1 MKIKLIASSI
11 MLTLLC
17 LLGSCDDKLEVQQAY
32 DFSLTSWYLQNT
44 ISPDETVE
52 IRLILNRNG
61 NYEEARYQI
70 GYIQIE
76 GSGEVYDKKNVRLVN
91 REMQPL
97 DSIAELDSND
107 PCRQVFTLFYHNGS
121 SKNAEIKFVV
131 TDNFNQER
139 ELDISFG
146 TENETESKL

>member
-1 MKIKLIASSI
+1 MKIKLIVSSI

-52 IRLILNRNG
+52 IRLTLNRTG
-61 NYEEARYQI
+61 DYEEASYNI
-70 GYIQIE
+70 GYIQME

-91 REMQPL
+91 RVMQPL
-97 DSIAELDSND
+97 NSIAGLDSID
-107 PCRQVFTLFYHNGS
+107 PCHQVFTLFYRNKS

-131 TDNFNQER
+131 TDNFGQER
-139 ELDISFG
+139 DLDISLG
-146 TENETESKL
+146 TENETDTKL

>member
-32 DFSLTSWYLQNT
+32 DFSLTSWYLQST

-52 IRLILNRNG
+52 IRLTLNRSG

-76 GSGEVYDKKNVRLVN
+76 GSGEVYDKKNTPLVN

-97 DSIAELDSND
+97 DSIAELDGSD
-107 PCRQVFTLFYHNGS
+107 PCRQVFTLFYRNRS

-131 TDNFNQER
+131 TDNFHQER
-139 ELDISFG
+139 ELDISFATE
-146 TENETESKL
+146 TENEQ

>member
-32 DFSLTSWYLQNT
+32 DFSLTSWYLQKT

-52 IRLILNRNG
+52 IRLTLNRSG

-70 GYIQIE
+70 GYIQLE
-76 GSGEVYDKKNVRLVN
+76 GSGEVYDKKNARLVN
-91 REMQPL
+91 REIQPL
-97 DSIAELDSND
+97 DSIAGLDSSD

-139 ELDISFG
+139 ELDISLG
-146 TENETESKL
+146 TENETESEQ

>member
-32 DFSLTSWYLQNT
+32 DFSLTSWYLQKT

-52 IRLILNRNG
+52 
-61 NYEEARYQI
+61 
-70 GYIQIE
+70 
-76 GSGEVYDKKNVRLVN
+76 VYDKKNIRLVN

-97 DSIAELDSND
+97 DSIAELEGGD
-107 PCRQVFTLFYHNGS
+107 PCRQVFTLFYRNRS
-121 SKNAEIKFVV
+121 SKNAEIKFVAV
-131 TDNFNQER
+131 DNFGQER
-139 ELDISFG
+139 DLDISFATE
-146 TENETESKL
+146 TENEQ

>member
-32 DFSLTSWYLQNT
+32 DFSLTSWYLQST
-44 ISPDETVE
+44 ISPEETVE
-52 IRLILNRNG
+52 IRLTLDRSG
-61 NYEEARYQI
+61 SYEEARYQI

-76 GSGEVYDKKNVRLVN
+76 GSGEVYDKKNTPLVN

-97 DSIAELDSND
+97 DSIAELDGSD
-107 PCRQVFTLFYHNGS
+107 PCRQVFTLFYHNRS

-131 TDNFNQER
+131 TDNFHQER
-139 ELDISFG
+139 ELDISFATE
-146 TENETESKL
+146 TENEQ

>member
-17 LLGSCDDKLEVQQAY
+17 LLGSCDDKLEVRQAY
-32 DFSLTSWYLQNT
+32 DFSLTSWYLQKT
-44 ISPDETVE
+44 IFPDETVE
-52 IRLILNRNG
+52 IRLTLNRSG

-70 GYIQIE
+70 GYIQME

-97 DSIAELDSND
+97 DSIAGLDSSD

-121 SKNAEIKFVV
+121 SKNAEIKFVAV
-131 TDNFNQER
+131 DNFGQER
-139 ELDISFG
+139 NLDISFA
-146 TENETESKL
+146 TETESEQ

>member
-32 DFSLTSWYLQNT
+32 DFSLTSWYLQKT

-52 IRLILNRNG
+52 IRLTLNRSG

-76 GSGEVYDKKNVRLVN
+76 GSGEVYDKKNIRLVN

-97 DSIAELDSND
+97 IRLRNWRAAILAVKCSHSSI
-107 PCRQVFTLFYHNGS
+107 
-121 SKNAEIKFVV
+121 V
-131 TDNFNQER
+131 TEAARTQRLN
-139 ELDISFG
+139 S
-146 TENETESKL
+146 

>member
-32 DFSLTSWYLQNT
+32 DFSLTSWYLQKT
-44 ISPDETVE
+44 ISPVETVE
-52 IRLILNRNG
+52 IRLTLNRSG

-76 GSGEVYDKKNVRLVN
+76 GSGEVYDKKNFRLVN

-97 DSIAELDSND
+97 DSIAELDGSD
-107 PCRQVFTLFYHNGS
+107 PCHQVFTLFYHNRS
-121 SKNAEIKFVV
+121 SKNAEIKFVIA
-131 TDNFNQER
+131 DNFHQER
-139 ELDISFG
+139 ELDVSFHS
-146 TENETESKL
+146 ETDTKQ

>member
-1 MKIKLIASSI
+1 

-17 LLGSCDDKLEVQQAY
+17 LLGSCDDKLEVRQAMISPLPRGI
-32 DFSLTSWYLQNT
+32 FRKT

-52 IRLILNRNG
+52 IRLTLNRSG

-70 GYIQIE
+70 GYIQME

-91 REMQPL
+91 REMQTV
-97 DSIAELDSND
+97 DSIAGLDSSD

-121 SKNAEIKFVV
+121 SKTRN
-131 TDNFNQER
+131 
-139 ELDISFG
+139 
-146 TENETESKL
+146 

>member
-11 MLTLLC
+11 ILTLLC

-32 DFSLTSWYLQNT
+32 DFSLTSWYLQKT
-44 ISPDETVE
+44 IFPDETVE
-52 IRLILNRNG
+52 IRLTLNRSG

-70 GYIQIE
+70 GYIQID

-97 DSIAELDSND
+97 DSIAELDGSD
-107 PCRQVFTLFYHNGS
+107 PCRQVFTLFYRNRS

-131 TDNFNQER
+131 TDNFHQKR
-139 ELDISFG
+139 ELDVSFQS
-146 TENETESKL
+146 ETDTKQ